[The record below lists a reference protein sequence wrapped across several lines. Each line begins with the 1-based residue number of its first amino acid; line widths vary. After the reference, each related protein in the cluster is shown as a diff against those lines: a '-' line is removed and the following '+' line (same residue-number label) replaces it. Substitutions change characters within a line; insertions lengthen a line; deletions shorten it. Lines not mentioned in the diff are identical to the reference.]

1 MDEKTARDMDRL
13 LAGGKLSGPEA
24 DAILDRIHATLEREE
39 KRGRPVRAIRYWAG
53 AALAAAA
60 AVLLVVYL
68 PRNPGE
74 QHEHQLEEGEMA
86 PVLALRCSGGTLSA
100 CPASSELVFV
110 LRGQRAAGFLSAYA
124 EPIGHDA
131 QRVFYFSKQD
141 GSVEL
146 AVPADGSR
154 ASERP
159 VRMPAVQGPGRYRL
173 YAVVADRPL
182 AREELVRGA
191 GQQGNA
197 KVRATA
203 RVELVVTDRR

>member
-1 MDEKTARDMDRL
+1 M
-13 LAGGKLSGPEA
+13 
-24 DAILDRIHATLEREE
+24 
-39 KRGRPVRAIRYWAG
+39 
-53 AALAAAA
+53 
-60 AVLLVVYL
+60 
-68 PRNPGE
+68 
-74 QHEHQLEEGEMA
+74 
-86 PVLALRCSGGTLSA
+86 
-100 CPASSELVFV
+100 

-131 QRVFYFSKQD
+131 ERVFYFSKQD
-141 GSVEL
+141 GSVDL
-146 AVPADGSR
+146 SVPADGSR
-154 ASERP
+154 VSERP
-159 VRMPAVQGPGRYRL
+159 VRMPGVQGPGRYRV